1 MSIELTRK
9 GWKWF
14 AKFGEQVFEG
24 TTPESA
30 IRKLTDE
37 HPEESS
43 ADVTYKTVD
52 MHARQHAVMDTEHCP
67 VCGKVVVYANA
78 NRPNGRFALLAFH
91 EGELPPEAQV
101 ADVKPEYKKW
111 LLKETLHLELKEPG
125 KIHSI
130 MIAKPKKEKPKKAE
144 KVESTEPE
152 VQASEITVPVK
163 EKVILEPLVTIG
175 STMDSMDAVPQNAP
189 DALAVALL
197 EDNSKKPIVDITGM
211 KHNRFQMVGAV
222 LKALKEAGWTDDR
235 IKVARSDLT
244 ENGKDTVAIIHVANQ
259 YAIVHENGLP
269 IVMDSGLVAPA

>member
-37 HPEESS
+37 HPEEMN
-43 ADVTYKTVD
+43 ADVTYKPVD

-67 VCGKVVVYANA
+67 ICGRAVVYANA

-91 EGELPPEAQV
+91 EGELPTEAQV

-130 MIAKPKKEKPKKAE
+130 MIAKPKKEKPAKQE
-144 KVESTEPE
+144 KVESSEPE
-152 VQASEITVPVK
+152 VQASETIKPAK

-175 STMDSMDAVPQNAP
+175 STIDAMDAIPQNAP
-189 DALAVALL
+189 DSMAAAPIVS
-197 EDNSKKPIVDITGM
+197 NTTKPIVDITGM

-235 IKVARSDLT
+235 IKIARSDLT
-244 ENGKDTVAIIHVANQ
+244 ENGKDTIAIINVANQ

-269 IVMDSGLVAPA
+269 IVMDSGLTAPA